1 MENIEISKAAAIDKL
16 PGRFLKDGNE
26 ILSKPVSEICNP
38 SVSHWIF
45 PNPCEVEKISL
56 ILKKDKKGLPMKLQV
71 TDYSSLVTATDFK
84 NHWKS
89 ISHPDKW
96 ISLKQ

>member
-26 ILSKPVSEICNP
+26 ILSKPVSEICNL

-56 ILKKDKKGLPMKLQV
+56 ILKKDKKKSTHEITGHWLFV
-71 TDYSSLVTATDFK
+71 TRYCHRFQKSLRK
-84 NHWKS
+84 
-89 ISHPDKW
+89 
-96 ISLKQ
+96 